1 MRGGRE
7 GAGRGAGDNG
17 RMASP
22 EQRAQFEL
30 LAPLLAREGVDV
42 CTATVADLDAGM
54 ERAKQR
60 HATAVARVRAA
71 LDAHA
76 RDDISAAGALLE
88 ELELTAETTPP
99 PIPDALTVATR
110 FAQLAQTL
118 APQLPADVIGV
129 VRDRAR
135 LDDSPEGMA
144 ELCEAVLLDCDAATR
159 IRTVAREH
167 GPASALYAAAAM
179 TAAVFNLWAAH
190 TGGSMAELI
199 STHA

>member
-1 MRGGRE
+1 
-7 GAGRGAGDNG
+7 
-17 RMASP
+17 MASP
-22 EQRAQFEL
+22 DQRAQFEL

-42 CTATVADLDAGM
+42 GTASVAELDAGM

-60 HATAVARVRAA
+60 HAAAVARVRAV

-118 APQLPADVIGV
+118 APQLPADVIGA

-135 LDDSPEGMA
+135 LDDAPEGMA
-144 ELCEAVLLDCDAATR
+144 ELCEAVLLDCNAATG
-159 IRTVAREH
+159 IRTVVREH

-179 TAAVFNLWAAH
+179 TAAVFSLWAAH
-190 TGGSMAELI
+190 TGDSMEEVIAA
-199 STHA
+199 HA

>member
-1 MRGGRE
+1 
-7 GAGRGAGDNG
+7 
-17 RMASP
+17 MASP
-22 EQRAQFEL
+22 DQRAQFEL

-42 CTATVADLDAGM
+42 WTATVADLDAGM

-60 HATAVARVRAA
+60 HAAAVARVRAV

-118 APQLPADVIGV
+118 APQLPADVIGAV
-129 VRDRAR
+129 KDRAR
-135 LDDSPEGMA
+135 VADAPEGMA
-144 ELCEAVLLDCDAATR
+144 DLCEAVLLDCDAATG
-159 IRTVAREH
+159 IRTVVREH
-167 GPASALYAAAAM
+167 GPAAALYAAAAM
-179 TAAVFNLWAAH
+179 TAAVFSRWAAH
-190 TGGSMAELI
+190 TGDSMDEVVAA
-199 STHA
+199 HA

>member
-1 MRGGRE
+1 
-7 GAGRGAGDNG
+7 
-17 RMASP
+17 MASP
-22 EQRAQFEL
+22 DQRAQFEL

-42 CTATVADLDAGM
+42 WTASVADLDAGM

-60 HATAVARVRAA
+60 HAAAVARVRAA

-76 RDDISAAGALLE
+76 RDDISAAGAPLE
-88 ELELTAETTPP
+88 ELELTAETIPP

-118 APQLPADVIGV
+118 APQLPADVIGA

-135 LDDSPEGMA
+135 LADAQEGMV
-144 ELCEAVLLDCDAATR
+144 ELCEAVLLDCDAATG
-159 IRTVAREH
+159 IRTVVREH

-179 TAAVFNLWAAH
+179 TAAAFGLWAAH
-190 TGGSMAELI
+190 TGDSIDELI

>member
-1 MRGGRE
+1 
-7 GAGRGAGDNG
+7 
-17 RMASP
+17 MASP
-22 EQRAQFEL
+22 EQRALFEL

-42 CTATVADLDAGM
+42 WTATVADLDAGM

-60 HATAVARVRAA
+60 HSAAVARVRAV

-88 ELELTAETTPP
+88 ELELTAEATPP

-118 APQLPADVIGV
+118 APQLPAEVIGA

-135 LDDSPEGMA
+135 LDDALEGMA
-144 ELCEAVLLDCDAATR
+144 DLCETVLLDCDAATG
-159 IRTVAREH
+159 IRTVVREH
-167 GPASALYAAAAM
+167 GPSSAAYTAAAM
-179 TAAVFNLWAAH
+179 TAAVFGLWAAH
-190 TGGSMAELI
+190 TGDPMEEVVAA
-199 STHA
+199 HA

>member
-1 MRGGRE
+1 
-7 GAGRGAGDNG
+7 
-17 RMASP
+17 MASP

-42 CTATVADLDAGM
+42 WTASVADLDAGT
-54 ERAKQR
+54 ERAKHR
-60 HATAVARVRAA
+60 HATAVARVRAV

-118 APQLPADVIGV
+118 APQLPADVIGA

-135 LDDSPEGMA
+135 LDDAPEGMA
-144 ELCEAVLLDCDAATR
+144 DLCEAVLLDCDAATG
-159 IRTVAREH
+159 IHTVVRQH
-167 GPASALYAAAAM
+167 GLASALYAAAAM
-179 TAAVFNLWAAH
+179 TAAVFSQWAAH
-190 TGGSMAELI
+190 TGDSMDEVVAA
-199 STHA
+199 HA